1 LRRVLTQKLKSA
13 TQASRLNDERKLMSE
28 PDVSNLLTVARA
40 IEIIDQAEVH
50 PRVLTKRL
58 SESFGL
64 RLARDLTAD
73 RDAPPFDKSLMDGF
87 AVRCADVPVGQ
98 AELKVVDEIA
108 AGSGASRALGPS
120 EAMAIMTG
128 APLPQGADG
137 VVPVEDTMR
146 NGDFVV
152 VNSKPM
158 PGRFITRRGGDC
170 AAGSIVLQ
178 RGTKLG
184 PAQIAV
190 AASVGAAEV
199 EVFEAP
205 RTAVLATGD
214 ELVDVSRTPAPSQI
228 RNSNNLMV
236 AALLRRMECAVD
248 DFGIAGDDHLAIESG
263 ILRGLDCDALF
274 ISGGMSMGVYDLVPK
289 VLASLGAVVLI
300 TKLRI
305 KPGKPF
311 VYAYIDRG
319 EHRCH
324 VFGLPG
330 NPVSGFACTL
340 RLASR
345 LLTRLAGGEPSDK
358 WLHATLKS
366 PLPANGAREFYQPAV
381 HNDGDVTPLEW
392 KGSADVFTLAKAN
405 AMIVRAENEP
415 ALDAGARVRL
425 LEIPS

>member
-1 LRRVLTQKLKSA
+1 
-13 TQASRLNDERKLMSE
+13 MSE
-28 PDVSNLLTVARA
+28 PDVSNLLTVAQA
-40 IEIIDQAEVH
+40 IEIIDHADVH
-50 PRVLTKRL
+50 PRVITAPLRDAL
-58 SESFGL
+58 GL
-64 RLARDLTAD
+64 RLARDIIAD

-87 AVRCADVPVGQ
+87 AVRCADTRAQ
-98 AELKVVDEIA
+98 NAQLNVVDEIA
-108 AGSGASRALGPS
+108 AGSSASRALGPG

-137 VVPVEDTMR
+137 VVPVEEAMR
-146 NGDFVV
+146 AGNSVV
-152 VNSKPM
+152 ISARPVA
-158 PGRFITRRGGDC
+158 GRYITRKGGDC
-170 AAGSIVLQ
+170 AAGSVVLT

-190 AASVGAAEV
+190 AASVGASQV
-199 EVFEAP
+199 EVFGAP
-205 RTAVLATGD
+205 RVAVLATGD
-214 ELVDVSRTPAPSQI
+214 ELVDVSRPPGGAQI
-228 RNSNNLMV
+228 RNSNNLML
-236 AALLRRMECAVD
+236 AALLRRLHGCAAD

-263 ILRGLDCDALF
+263 VLRGLERDALF
-274 ISGGMSMGVYDLVPK
+274 ISGGMSMGTHDLVPR

-330 NPVSGFACTL
+330 NPVSGFACTI

-345 LLTRLAGGEPSDK
+345 LLTRLAGGDPADK
-358 WLHATLKS
+358 WVHATLDS
-366 PLPANGAREFYQPAV
+366 PLPANGPREFYQPAS
-381 HNDGDVTPLEW
+381 HNDGVVTPLQW

-405 AMIVRAENEP
+405 AMIVRTENEP
-415 ALDAGARVRL
+415 ALEAGARVRL